1 MTGAVA
7 EAGRRLQGYLLGPRV
22 QLASGGEAGG
32 VVGSAEPGGA
42 PDYVY
47 GEITGYFLHW
57 IASATAD
64 VEQRRHATQAAADWL
79 QHYLA
84 EQPWPATRR
93 YLGPAP
99 ADWRNQALFA
109 FDLAMVAGGVAR
121 TATAGL
127 LAPTQALVARLG
139 QLLCQFATGPALATV
154 IAAPAASLPRR
165 WSTEGGPFSAKTA
178 SRVLLLHAH
187 CPLDANLVGSCR
199 ALLSR
204 YAVAAADF
212 PPEMLHPTLYA
223 LEGVL
228 LAEGVDYE
236 RVARGLERLLQ
247 WQAPD
252 GSLPE
257 SLATPE
263 VRRNDVAAQA
273 LRLAIL
279 LEQRLGDRG
288 RFAAPIARLGDWL
301 IPQVAADGSLAFAA
315 GRPHSANTW
324 CALFAEQALRLLL
337 ARERGEPLPLAEADL
352 V

>member
-1 MTGAVA
+1 MSQGVA
-7 EAGRRLQGYLLGPRV
+7 AAARRLQDYLLGAAV
-22 QLASGGEAGG
+22 QLTDGAEAGG
-32 VVGSAEPGGA
+32 VIGSADPDGG
-42 PDYVY
+42 PRYVY

-57 IASATAD
+57 LAAANVSLD
-64 VEQRRHATQAAADWL
+64 ERRRAAQAASDWL
-79 QHYLA
+79 QRYLA

-121 TATAGL
+121 AASHRV
-127 LAPTQALVARLG
+127 LAPAPGLVARLG
-139 QLLCQFATGPALATV
+139 QLLGLLATGPSLATV
-154 IAAPAASLPRR
+154 LAGPAAALPRR
-165 WSTEGGPFSAKTA
+165 WSTEGGPFTAKTA

-187 CPLDANLVGSCR
+187 CPLEAGLVRGCR
-199 ALLSR
+199 DLLAR

-228 LAEGVDYE
+228 LAEDVDYE

-288 RFAAPIARLGDWL
+288 RFAAAIARLGDWL

-324 CALFAEQALRLLL
+324 CGLFAEQALRLLL
-337 ARERGEPLPLAEADL
+337 ARERGEPLPLVEADL